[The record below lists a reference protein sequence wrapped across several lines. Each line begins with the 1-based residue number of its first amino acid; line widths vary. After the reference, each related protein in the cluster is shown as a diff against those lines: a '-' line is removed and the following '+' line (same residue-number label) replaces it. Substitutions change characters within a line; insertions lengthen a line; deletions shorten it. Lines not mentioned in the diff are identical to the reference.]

1 MSQKFYFDRLVYIEN
16 VPHPIEG
23 SVRPLRMG
31 GEIPLGPDDDPH
43 EAWLWAEQQ
52 VNQAADARAKRIM
65 SNVQQQGE
73 TRLMPR
79 KEPAE
84 NTIAGL
90 IADIYSC
97 QELKVLESYRIVVKK
112 DPQLQAAYDQMFEKL
127 SK

>member
-1 MSQKFYFDRLVYIEN
+1 MKDKFHFDRLVYIEN
-16 VPHPIEG
+16 IPHPIEG

-31 GEIPLGPDDDPH
+31 GEIPLGPDDDPQ
-43 EAWLWAEQQ
+43 EAWAWAEQQ
-52 VNQAADARAKRIM
+52 VNQASDARSKRILL
-65 SNVQQQGE
+65 NVQQGE

-84 NTIAGL
+84 NTIAAL

-97 QELKVLESYRIVVKK
+97 QELKVLESYRIMVKK
-112 DPQLQAAYDQMFEKL
+112 DQQLQAAYNQMFEKL